1 MTLRELKLILSNA
14 GSLHFRLELPDG
26 PPVPV
31 SFHVTEVGLV
41 RKTFIDCGG
50 TLRESA
56 VCQLQVWVGE
66 DVDHRLEAR
75 KAAQI
80 LEKAQ
85 SFLTDESIPVEI
97 EYEDRVISQYTVE
110 GRHVD
115 SESVVLKLAHKHTE
129 CLAPELCGLP
139 AKPKSG
145 VSPASTSA
153 ASCCGTTGCC

>member
-14 GSLHFRLELPDG
+14 GSRHFRLELPDG

-50 TLRESA
+50 TLRESTA
-56 VCQLQVWVGE
+56 CQLQVWVGE

-80 LEKAQ
+80 LDKAR

-110 GRHVD
+110 GRRVD

-139 AKPKSG
+139 AG
-145 VSPASTSA
+145 PAKAGSA
-153 ASCCGTTGCC
+153 TAPSSCCGTTGCC